1 VTILK
6 LIRNKGYSYKNALF
20 LQLMSKLNITILG
33 SGTSQGVP
41 VIACPCEVCNSH
53 DLRDKRLRSSILI
66 ESDEATVVVDTGP
79 DFRQQMLRENVKKL
93 DAVLITHS
101 HKDHIAGMDDV
112 RSYNFLTKKAMKV
125 FAAPI
130 DQEVIRREFSYA
142 FVDNKYPGVPKIDLI
157 DLDENE
163 ININGLKIQPIRVKH
178 RFLTVFAFRIG
189 AFAYITDANQISE
202 KSMEAFAGV
211 KYLVIDALRKEK
223 HISHFSLEEAI
234 EVSRKIGAEKTW
246 FTHISHRMGLA
257 ASINKTLP
265 EGMQLAWDGMLIS
278 LDI

>member
-1 VTILK
+1 MRKLK
-6 LIRNKGYSYKNALF
+6 
-20 LQLMSKLNITILG
+20 ITILG

-79 DFRQQMLRENVKKL
+79 DFRQQMLREEVKKL

-112 RSYNFLTKKAMKV
+112 RSFNFLSRKPMKV
-125 FAAPI
+125 YASPA
-130 DQEVIRREFSYA
+130 DQEAIRKEFSYA
-142 FVDNKYPGVPKIDLI
+142 FADHKYLGVPQIDLI
-157 DLDENE
+157 NLNENE
-163 ININGLKIQPIRVKH
+163 LCINGLKILPIPVKH

-189 AFAYITDANQISE
+189 HFAYITDANHISE
-202 KSMEAFAGV
+202 KSMKALDGV

-223 HISHFSLEEAI
+223 HISHFNLEEAI

-246 FTHISHRMGLA
+246 FTHVSHRMGLA

-265 EGMQLAWDGMLIS
+265 DGMQLAWDGMLIS

>member
-1 VTILK
+1 
-6 LIRNKGYSYKNALF
+6 
-20 LQLMSKLNITILG
+20 MSKLNISILG

-66 ESDEATVVVDTGP
+66 ETDKATVVVDTGP
-79 DFRQQMLRENVKKL
+79 DFRQQMLREKVKKL

-112 RSYNFLTKKAMKV
+112 RSFNFLTERAMKV
-125 FAAPI
+125 YASPA
-130 DQEVIRREFSYA
+130 DQQVIRREFSYA
-142 FVDNKYPGVPKIDLI
+142 FADKKYPGVPEIELI

-163 ININGLKIQPIRVKH
+163 ITINGLKIQPIPVKH
-178 RFLTVFAFRIG
+178 RFLTVYAFRIG
-189 AFAYITDANQISE
+189 TFAYITDANKISE
-202 KSMEAFAGV
+202 ESMKALEGV

-223 HISHFSLEEAI
+223 HISHFNLEEAI

-246 FTHISHRMGLA
+246 FTHISHLMGRS

-265 EGMQLAWDGMLIS
+265 ENMQLAWDGMLIS